1 MSKTMASWFFM
12 RPGFTTFRF
21 EPDQHPEFLFGIRER
36 QKRDMLL
43 EEIEGASFSN
53 DGHKGVI
60 FGDYG
65 RGKTRMCHNL
75 AFEIQRNGLGVIPVY
90 LKCSAYGSKEP
101 FPSLFKEMITRH
113 PTEDMRRI
121 ASEYVRM
128 MGKDGVPALI
138 DIVQSEDIALVMS
151 RGLTAV
157 DHDVVRNSMRWLGGE
172 PKVPMGLISQALK
185 PQLTDSR
192 EFGAVMRGIAQMLV
206 TIEKKV
212 PLYLVDEAE
221 RFQNVANADTY
232 FSWLAAL
239 RELTEILNAGF
250 MFFIGANTRNDLPVI
265 LIQEEVMRRV
275 GVSNYIEFQN
285 PGREDL
291 REFLVELLGTFIQK
305 GDAPEPHRSVLPPE
319 ALDNSV
325 PEELVQLTEGDAL
338 RLETY
343 PFEPEAFDEFVEQL
357 TASDKSSKPSEALI
371 RLQKAAQRAMRT
383 NVRLIDS
390 KIVDAVGSEGF

>member
-12 RPGFTTFRF
+12 RPGFTTFRL
-21 EPDQHPEFLFGIRER
+21 EPDQHPEYLFGTRER

-43 EEIEGASFSN
+43 EEIEGASYSY
-53 DGHKGVI
+53 DGHKAVI

-75 AFEIQRNGLGVIPVY
+75 AFEIERNELAVAPVY
-90 LKCSAYGSKEP
+90 IKCSAYTSKEP
-101 FPSLFKEMITRH
+101 FPSLFKEMVGQHSTD
-113 PTEDMRRI
+113 EVSRI
-121 ASEYVRM
+121 AAEYVRR
-128 MGKDGVPALI
+128 MGKDGVPQLA
-138 DIVQSEDIALVMS
+138 DVVQSEDIALVMS
-151 RGLTAV
+151 KGLTAV

-172 PKVPMGLISQALK
+172 AKVPMGLISQSLK

-192 EFGAVMRGIAQMLV
+192 EFGSVMRGLSQMFV

-221 RFQNVANADTY
+221 RFQNVANVDTY
-232 FSWLAAL
+232 WSWLAAL
-239 RELTEILNAGF
+239 RELTEIVNAGF
-250 MFFIGANTRNDLPVI
+250 MFFIGANTRNDLPTI
-265 LIQEEVMRRV
+265 LVQEEVMRRI
-275 GVSNYIEFQN
+275 GVANYIEFQN
-285 PGREDL
+285 PGRDDL
-291 REFLVELLGTFIQK
+291 REFLLEMLGTFIRK
-305 GDAPEPHRSVLPPE
+305 GEAPNPHRSILSEE
-319 ALDNSV
+319 ARDSTVPQELLD
-325 PEELVQLTEGDAL
+325 LTDNDPQ

-383 NVRLIDS
+383 DARLIDS
-390 KIVDAVGSEGF
+390 KMVAAVGAEGF